1 MRCDVAVG
9 MTGAAVSVGERQAQQ
24 PARTSWFDGM
34 YVGTK
39 TDAGYCTHV
48 RKRRQEPRRE

>member
-1 MRCDVAVG
+1 MRRDVAVG
-9 MTGAAVSVGERQAQQ
+9 MTGTAVSIIERQTQQ

-34 YVGTK
+34 YVGAM